1 MEDFKDVVPPAKKRS
16 FGGFFIKFMLLLV
29 VAGGI
34 LFWWNFYYTY
44 SDGYRSGV
52 LQKLSHKGNFAKTY
66 EGELILSSVTSSV
79 NVPLASE
86 KFFFSIEN
94 DSLAR
99 VMMNF
104 EGKRVRVHYQQKKG
118 TLFWRGES
126 EYIVDEAKPES
137 AGP

>member
-1 MEDFKDVVPPAKKRS
+1 MEDFKDVEPPKSKRR
-16 FGGFFIKFMLLLV
+16 FGGFFIKLILVLFLL
-29 VAGGI
+29 GGI

-52 LQKLSHKGNFAKTY
+52 LQKLSHKGNLAKTY

-99 VMMNF
+99 MMMNF
-104 EGKRVRVHYQQKKG
+104 EGKRVKVHYQQKKG
-118 TLFWRGES
+118 TLFWRGDS
-126 EYIVDEAKPES
+126 EYIVDEARPET
-137 AGP
+137 AIQ